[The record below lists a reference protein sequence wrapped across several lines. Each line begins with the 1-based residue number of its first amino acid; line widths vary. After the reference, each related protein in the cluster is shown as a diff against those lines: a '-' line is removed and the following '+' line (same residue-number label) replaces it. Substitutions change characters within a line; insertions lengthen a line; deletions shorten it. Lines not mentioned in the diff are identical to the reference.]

1 LSDRRATAL
10 DRRGHHENRVGHVV
24 RPTSDSTGSTWSP
37 RKSCGPR
44 CPTDERQHWIDVVTT
59 KIVVVTLSDRRA
71 TALIDVR
78 RTKIA

>member
-1 LSDRRATAL
+1 
-10 DRRGHHENRVGHVV
+10 V
-24 RPTSDSTGSTWSP
+24 
-37 RKSCGPR
+37 
-44 CPTDERQHWIDVVTT
+44 VVTT